1 MPLPRP
7 SDQLSLQEKGL
18 YGFDAKRHPITGY
31 PLFQGHGASS
41 PDEQAEEHC
50 RLIEAEFGK
59 AAADAMRRKLAA
71 ANAPE
76 VKEPPMIVRPT
87 MAAVMMPPQI

>member
-1 MPLPRP
+1 MPLPDP
-7 SDQLSLQEKGL
+7 SHPLSYQEAQL

-31 PLFQGHGASS
+31 LLFQGSGASS

-50 RLIEAEFGK
+50 RLIENDFGK

-71 ANAPE
+71 ANSPE
-76 VKEPPMIVRPT
+76 IKEAPMIDRPT
-87 MAAVMMPPQI
+87 RWAILPAQA